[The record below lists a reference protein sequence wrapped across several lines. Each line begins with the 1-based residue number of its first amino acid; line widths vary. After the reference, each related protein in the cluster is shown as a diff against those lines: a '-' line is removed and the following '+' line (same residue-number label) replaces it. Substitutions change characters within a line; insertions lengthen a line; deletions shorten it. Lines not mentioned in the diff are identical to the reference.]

1 MISKYPESP
10 KSRFRHCDYLR
21 NFIVPYKLQE
31 RIKLAHRAL
40 KYHDFE
46 AIAFRGMSGALVSIP
61 LALKMG
67 KTLIMVRKPD
77 EDTHS
82 SYPVEGD
89 TQAKRYVIVDDFV
102 ASGDTVKAVKRAVL
116 KFAPDSEC
124 IGVLEVNNI
133 ESHIFEQFKYGKK
146 HLYALWNSWK
156 PYNKPYIEEGE

>member
-1 MISKYPESP
+1 MPAPESP
-10 KSRFRHCDYLR
+10 KPRFKHCDYLR
-21 NFIVPYKLQE
+21 NFIVPNRLQE

-61 LALKMG
+61 LALEMN
-67 KTLIMVRKPD
+67 KTLIMVRKPNT
-77 EDTHS
+77 DTHS

-89 TQAKRYVIVDDFV
+89 TKAKRYVIVDDFV
-102 ASGDTVKAVKRAVL
+102 ASRATAKAVKESVS

-124 IGVLEVNNI
+124 IGVLEV
-133 ESHIFEQFKYGKK
+133 SHIETHFFEKYKYGRKN
-146 HLYALWNSWK
+146 LYPLWNSWK